1 MKTLSLSKHRP
12 QEQLPHANIIW
23 IEGQQNYCVLHLA
36 EGKPIVLTKTLK
48 NLEQVLADN
57 TFVRIHKEH
66 IINRTFIASFSDT
79 LVVLNDGTSLG
90 LARRRKRLILKNNS
104 TVVLI

>member
-12 QEQLPHANIIW
+12 KEQLPHANIIW
-23 IEGQQNYCVLHLA
+23 IERQQNYCILHLV

-48 NLEQVLADN
+48 SLEQVLGNN

-66 IINRTFIASFSDT
+66 IINRTFIASFSDK
-79 LVVLNDGTSLG
+79 LVLLNDGTSLC
-90 LARRRKRLILKNNS
+90 LARRRKSLI
-104 TVVLI
+104 